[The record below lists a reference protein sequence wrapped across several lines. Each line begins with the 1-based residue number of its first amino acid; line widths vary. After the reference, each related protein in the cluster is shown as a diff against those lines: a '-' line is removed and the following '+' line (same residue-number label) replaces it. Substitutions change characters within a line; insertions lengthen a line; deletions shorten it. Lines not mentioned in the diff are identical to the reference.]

1 MDTDIRKFVN
11 EMAAEDVIEL
21 FAPSMDD
28 YLYIMDLQKN
38 TFRIS
43 QIAVDRFMMS
53 GNSFDDAVN
62 SFQLFV
68 YKEDRTM
75 IAEDL
80 QHIIEGKEK
89 DHNLY
94 YRWLDKN
101 GMPVWINCRGKVID
115 DKDGK
120 PHYLIGCVNE
130 IGNIPRA
137 DNVSGLLG
145 ERELQSYISSHVKDS
160 SSEYLIHIGIDG
172 FNAINGTLG
181 IEYGNYVL
189 KSVADGIK
197 ECLSDNQQ
205 LYHIV
210 ADEYMIVDL
219 ESRTRD
225 DVILLQKEICKKI
238 ADFIISEKYKVI
250 FTVSTGI
257 IHATKLL
264 KYYDEY
270 RKMAVFSLKQAKSMG
285 GNGVYFFEKE
295 DYELFL
301 RKEKIKSAL
310 RNAVANGFEGFDV
323 YYQPIMD
330 CDSGHVIGAEALMRF
345 SMYQDKKKE
354 PVSPVEFIP
363 LLEETGLIIPAGR
376 FVLNEAVAMCH
387 EMRQY
392 IPEFK
397 INVNISYIQMMKSDI
412 WKDILSSIEHYNLP
426 PECLCAELTESG
438 YTDMT
443 SYFNTLRKKFEE
455 KKIQFVLDDFGTGF
469 SNLHCITDMNPNYVK
484 LDKDFTAKAMS
495 NARDYEVLN
504 KIVELVHSID
514 IGICIEGIEKEEWY
528 QKLKEIHVD
537 YLQGYL
543 FGKPCEKNQFLNQFV
558 FNCTEMNREIKG
570 DRTKYSDRIEIY
582 VK

>member
-1 MDTDIRKFVN
+1 MDTDIRKLLK
-11 EMAAEDVIEL
+11 EIAAEDLIEL
-21 FAPSMDD
+21 FSPCMDD
-28 YLYIMDLQKN
+28 YLYIIDLQKN
-38 TFRIS
+38 TFKIS
-43 QIAVDRFMMS
+43 QAAVDRFMMS

-62 SFQLFV
+62 SFQYFV
-68 YKEDRTM
+68 YKEDRSM

-80 QHIIEGKEK
+80 QCIIEGKEK

-130 IGNIPRA
+130 IGDTQRA

-145 ERELQSYISSHVKDS
+145 ERELHSYISSHVKDS

-181 IEYGNYVL
+181 VNYGNYVL
-189 KSVADGIK
+189 KSVADCINS
-197 ECLSDNQQ
+197 CLSDNQK

-210 ADEYMIVDL
+210 ADEYMIIDL
-219 ESRTRD
+219 ESHTKD
-225 DVILLQKEICKKI
+225 DVMLLQKKICKKI
-238 ADFIISEKYKVI
+238 EEFIISEKYKVV
-250 FTVSTGI
+250 FTISTGI
-257 IHATKLL
+257 IYAKMLL

-270 RKMAVFSLKQAKSMG
+270 RKIAVFSLKQAKSMG

-301 RKEKIKSAL
+301 RKEKIKSEL

-376 FVLNEAVAMCH
+376 YVLDKAVSMCH

-397 INVNISYIQMMKSDI
+397 INVNISYIQMVKSDI
-412 WKDILSSIEHYNLP
+412 WKDILSSIKQYDLP

-443 SYFNTLRKKFEE
+443 PYFYKLRKKFEE
-455 KKIQFVLDDFGTGF
+455 KNIQFVLDDFGTGY
-469 SNLHCITDMNPNYVK
+469 SNLHCIVNMKPNYVK
-484 LDKDFTAKAMS
+484 LDNNFTAKAMS
-495 NARDYEVLN
+495 NARDFELLK
-504 KIVELVHSID
+504 KIVEMVHSVNIK
-514 IGICIEGIEKEEWY
+514 ICIEGIEKEEWY

-543 FGKPCEKNQFLNQFV
+543 FGKPCEKNQFINKFI
-558 FNCTEMNREIKG
+558 FHCTDQENLT
-570 DRTKYSDRIEIY
+570 DL
-582 VK
+582 

>member
-1 MDTDIRKFVN
+1 MDTDIRKLLK
-11 EMAAEDVIEL
+11 EIAAEDLIEL
-21 FAPSMDD
+21 FSPCMDD
-28 YLYIMDLQKN
+28 YLYIIDLQKN
-38 TFRIS
+38 TFKIS
-43 QIAVDRFMMS
+43 QAAVDRFMMS

-62 SFQLFV
+62 SFQYFV
-68 YKEDRTM
+68 YKEDRSM

-80 QHIIEGKEK
+80 QCIMEGKEK

-130 IGNIPRA
+130 IGDTQRA

-145 ERELQSYISSHVKDS
+145 ERELHSYISSHVKDS

-181 IEYGNYVL
+181 VNYGNYVL
-189 KSVADGIK
+189 KSVADCINS
-197 ECLSDNQQ
+197 CLSDNQK

-210 ADEYMIVDL
+210 ADEYMIIDL
-219 ESRTRD
+219 ESHTKD
-225 DVILLQKEICKKI
+225 DVMLLQKKICKKI
-238 ADFIISEKYKVI
+238 EEFIISEKYKVV
-250 FTVSTGI
+250 FTISTGI
-257 IHATKLL
+257 IYAKMLL

-270 RKMAVFSLKQAKSMG
+270 RKIAVFSLKQAKSMG

-301 RKEKIKSAL
+301 RKEKIKSEL

-376 FVLNEAVAMCH
+376 YVLDKAVSMCH

-397 INVNISYIQMMKSDI
+397 INVNISYIQMVKSDI
-412 WKDILSSIEHYNLP
+412 WKDILSSIKQYDLP

-443 SYFNTLRKKFEE
+443 PYFYKLRKKFEE
-455 KKIQFVLDDFGTGF
+455 KNIQFVLDDFGTGY
-469 SNLHCITDMNPNYVK
+469 SNLHCIVNMKPNYVK
-484 LDKDFTAKAMS
+484 LDNNFTAKAMS
-495 NARDYEVLN
+495 NARDFELLK
-504 KIVELVHSID
+504 KIVEMVHSVD
-514 IGICIEGIEKEEWY
+514 IRICIEGIEKEVWY

-543 FGKPCEKNQFLNQFV
+543 FGKPCEKNQFLNKFI
-558 FNCTEMNREIKG
+558 FHCTDQENLT
-570 DRTKYSDRIEIY
+570 DL
-582 VK
+582 

>member
-1 MDTDIRKFVN
+1 MDTDIRKLLK
-11 EMAAEDVIEL
+11 EIAAEDLIEL
-21 FAPSMDD
+21 FAPCMDD
-28 YLYIMDLQKN
+28 YLYIIDLQKN
-38 TFRIS
+38 TFKIS
-43 QIAVDRFMMS
+43 QAAVNRFMIS

-62 SFQLFV
+62 SFQYFV
-68 YKEDRTM
+68 YKEDRSM

-80 QHIIEGKEK
+80 QCIIEGKEK

-130 IGNIPRA
+130 IGDTQRA

-145 ERELQSYISSHVKDS
+145 ERELRSYISSHIKDS
-160 SSEYLIHIGIDG
+160 SSEYLIYIGIDG

-181 IEYGNYVL
+181 VDYGNYVL
-189 KSVADGIK
+189 KSVADCINS
-197 ECLSDNQQ
+197 CLSDSQK

-210 ADEYMIVDL
+210 ADEYMIIDL
-219 ESRTRD
+219 ESHTKD
-225 DVILLQKEICKKI
+225 DVMLLQKKICKKI
-238 ADFIISEKYKVI
+238 EEFIISEKYKVV
-250 FTVSTGI
+250 FTISTGI
-257 IHATKLL
+257 IYAKMLL

-270 RKMAVFSLKQAKSMG
+270 RKIAVFSLKQAKSMG

-310 RNAVANGFEGFDV
+310 LNAVANGFEGFDV

-330 CDSGHVIGAEALMRF
+330 CDSGHMIGAEALMRF

-376 FVLNEAVAMCH
+376 YVLNKAVSMCH

-397 INVNISYIQMMKSDI
+397 INVNISYIQMVKSDI
-412 WKDILSSIEHYNLP
+412 WKDILSSIKQYDLP

-443 SYFNTLRKKFEE
+443 PYFYKLRKKFEE
-455 KKIQFVLDDFGTGF
+455 KNLQFVLDDFGTGF
-469 SNLHCITDMNPNYVK
+469 SNLHCIVNMKPNYVK
-484 LDKDFTAKAMS
+484 LDNDFTAKAMS
-495 NARDYEVLN
+495 NARDFELLK
-504 KIVELVHSID
+504 KIVEMVHSID
-514 IGICIEGIEKEEWY
+514 IRICIEGIEKEEWY

-543 FGKPCEKNQFLNQFV
+543 FGKPCEKNQFLNKFI
-558 FNCTEMNREIKG
+558 FHCTDQENLT
-570 DRTKYSDRIEIY
+570 DL
-582 VK
+582 

>member
-1 MDTDIRKFVN
+1 MDTDIRKLLK
-11 EMAAEDVIEL
+11 EIAAEDLIEL
-21 FAPSMDD
+21 FALCMDD
-28 YLYIMDLQKN
+28 YLYIIDLQKN
-38 TFRIS
+38 TFKIS
-43 QIAVDRFMMS
+43 QAAVDRFMIS

-62 SFQLFV
+62 SFQYFV
-68 YKEDRTM
+68 YKEDCSM

-80 QHIIEGKEK
+80 QCIIEGKEK

-130 IGNIPRA
+130 IGDTQRA

-145 ERELQSYISSHVKDS
+145 ERELRSYISSHIKDS

-181 IEYGNYVL
+181 VNYGNFVL
-189 KSVADGIK
+189 KSVADCINS
-197 ECLSDNQQ
+197 CLSDNQK

-210 ADEYMIVDL
+210 ADEYMIIDL
-219 ESRTRD
+219 ESHTKD
-225 DVILLQKEICKKI
+225 DVMLLQKKICKKI
-238 ADFIISEKYKVI
+238 EEFIISEKYKVV
-250 FTVSTGI
+250 FTISTGI
-257 IHATKLL
+257 IYAKMLL

-270 RKMAVFSLKQAKSMG
+270 RKIAVFSLKQAKSMG

-330 CDSGHVIGAEALMRF
+330 CDSGHMIGAEALMRF

-363 LLEETGLIIPAGR
+363 LLEETGLILPAGR
-376 FVLNEAVAMCH
+376 YVLNKAVSMCH

-397 INVNISYIQMMKSDI
+397 INVNISYIQMVKSDI
-412 WKDILSSIEHYNLP
+412 WKDILSSIKQYDLP

-443 SYFNTLRKKFEE
+443 PYFYKLRKKFEE
-455 KKIQFVLDDFGTGF
+455 KNIQFVLDDFGTGF
-469 SNLHCITDMNPNYVK
+469 SNLHCIVNMKPNYVK
-484 LDKDFTAKAMS
+484 LDNNFTAKAMS
-495 NARDYEVLN
+495 NARDFELLK
-504 KIVELVHSID
+504 KIVEMVHSVD
-514 IGICIEGIEKEEWY
+514 IRICIEGIEKEEWY

-543 FGKPCEKNQFLNQFV
+543 FGKPCEKNQFLNNFI
-558 FNCTEMNREIKG
+558 FHCTDQENLT
-570 DRTKYSDRIEIY
+570 DL
-582 VK
+582 

>member
-1 MDTDIRKFVN
+1 MDTDIRKLLK
-11 EMAAEDVIEL
+11 EIAAEDLIEL
-21 FAPSMDD
+21 FAPCMDD
-28 YLYIMDLQKN
+28 YLYIIDLQKN
-38 TFRIS
+38 TFKIS
-43 QIAVDRFMMS
+43 QAAVNRFMIS

-62 SFQLFV
+62 SFQYFV
-68 YKEDRTM
+68 YKEDRSM

-80 QHIIEGKEK
+80 QCIIEGKEK

-130 IGNIPRA
+130 IGDTQRA

-145 ERELQSYISSHVKDS
+145 ERELRSYISSHIKDS
-160 SSEYLIHIGIDG
+160 SSEYLIYIGIDG

-181 IEYGNYVL
+181 VDYGNYVL
-189 KSVADGIK
+189 KSVADCINS
-197 ECLSDNQQ
+197 CLSDNQK

-210 ADEYMIVDL
+210 ADEYMIIDL
-219 ESRTRD
+219 ESHTKD
-225 DVILLQKEICKKI
+225 DVMLLQKKICKKI
-238 ADFIISEKYKVI
+238 EEFIISEKYKVV
-250 FTVSTGI
+250 FTISTGI
-257 IHATKLL
+257 IYAKMLL

-270 RKMAVFSLKQAKSMG
+270 RKIAVFSLKQAKSMG

-330 CDSGHVIGAEALMRF
+330 CDSGHMIGAEALMRF

-363 LLEETGLIIPAGR
+363 LLEETELILPAGR
-376 FVLNEAVAMCH
+376 YVLDKAVSMCH

-397 INVNISYIQMMKSDI
+397 INVNISYIQMVKSDI
-412 WKDILSSIEHYNLP
+412 WKDILSSIKQYDLP

-443 SYFNTLRKKFEE
+443 PYFYKLRKKFEE
-455 KKIQFVLDDFGTGF
+455 KNLQFVLDDFGTGF
-469 SNLHCITDMNPNYVK
+469 SNLHCIVNMKPNYVK
-484 LDKDFTAKAMS
+484 LDNDFTAKAMS
-495 NARDYEVLN
+495 NARDFELLK
-504 KIVELVHSID
+504 KIVEMVHSID
-514 IGICIEGIEKEEWY
+514 IRICIEGIEKEEWY

-543 FGKPCEKNQFLNQFV
+543 FGKPCEKNQFLNKFI
-558 FNCTEMNREIKG
+558 FHCTDQENLT
-570 DRTKYSDRIEIY
+570 DL
-582 VK
+582 

>member
-1 MDTDIRKFVN
+1 MDTDIRKLLK
-11 EMAAEDVIEL
+11 EIAAEELIEL
-21 FAPSMDD
+21 FAPCMDD
-28 YLYIMDLQKN
+28 YLYIIDLQKN
-38 TFRIS
+38 TFKIS
-43 QIAVDRFMMS
+43 EAAVNRFMMS

-62 SFQLFV
+62 SFQYFV
-68 YKEDRTM
+68 YKEDRSM

-80 QHIIEGKEK
+80 QCIIEGKEK

-130 IGNIPRA
+130 IGDTQRA

-145 ERELQSYISSHVKDS
+145 ERELRSYISSHVKDS

-172 FNAINGTLG
+172 FNDINGTLG
-181 IEYGNYVL
+181 VNYGNYVL
-189 KSVADGIK
+189 KSVADCINS
-197 ECLSDNQQ
+197 CLSDNRK

-210 ADEYMIVDL
+210 ADEYMIIDL
-219 ESRTRD
+219 ESHTKD
-225 DVILLQKEICKKI
+225 DVMLLQRKICKKI
-238 ADFIISEKYKVI
+238 EEFIISEKYKVV
-250 FTVSTGI
+250 FTISTGI
-257 IHATKLL
+257 IYAKMLL

-270 RKMAVFSLKQAKSMG
+270 RKIAVFSLKQAKSMG

-330 CDSGHVIGAEALMRF
+330 CDSGHMIGAEALMRF
-345 SMYQDKKKE
+345 SMYQDKKIE

-363 LLEETGLIIPAGR
+363 LLEETGLILPAGR
-376 FVLNEAVAMCH
+376 YVIDKAVSMCH

-397 INVNISYIQMMKSDI
+397 INVNISYIQMVKSDI
-412 WKDILSSIEHYNLP
+412 WKDILSSIKQYDLP

-443 SYFNTLRKKFEE
+443 PYFYKLRKKFEE
-455 KKIQFVLDDFGTGF
+455 KNLQFVLDDFGTGY
-469 SNLHCITDMNPNYVK
+469 SNLHCIVNMKPNYVK

-495 NARDYEVLN
+495 NARDFELLK
-504 KIVELVHSID
+504 KIVEMVHSID
-514 IGICIEGIEKEEWY
+514 IRICIEGIEKEEWY

-543 FGKPCEKNQFLNQFV
+543 FGKPCEKNQFLNKFI
-558 FNCTEMNREIKG
+558 FHCTDQENLT
-570 DRTKYSDRIEIY
+570 DL
-582 VK
+582 

>member
-1 MDTDIRKFVN
+1 MDTDIRKLLK
-11 EMAAEDVIEL
+11 EIAAEDLIEL
-21 FAPSMDD
+21 FASCMDD
-28 YLYIMDLQKN
+28 YLYIIDLQKN
-38 TFRIS
+38 TFKIS
-43 QIAVDRFMMS
+43 QAVVDRFMMS

-62 SFQLFV
+62 SFQYFV
-68 YKEDRTM
+68 YKEDRSM

-80 QHIIEGKEK
+80 QCIIEGKEK

-130 IGNIPRA
+130 IGDTQRA

-145 ERELQSYISSHVKDS
+145 ERELRSYISSHVKDS

-181 IEYGNYVL
+181 VDYGNYVL
-189 KSVADGIK
+189 KSVADCINS
-197 ECLSDNQQ
+197 CLSDNQK

-210 ADEYMIVDL
+210 ADEYMIIDL
-219 ESRTRD
+219 ESHTKD
-225 DVILLQKEICKKI
+225 DVMLLQKKICKKI
-238 ADFIISEKYKVI
+238 EEFIISEKYKVV
-250 FTVSTGI
+250 FTISTGI
-257 IHATKLL
+257 IYAKMLL

-270 RKMAVFSLKQAKSMG
+270 RKIAVFSLKQAKSMG

-301 RKEKIKSAL
+301 RKEKIKSEL

-330 CDSGHVIGAEALMRF
+330 CDSGHMIGAEALMRF

-376 FVLNEAVAMCH
+376 YVLDKAVSMCH

-397 INVNISYIQMMKSDI
+397 INVNISYIQMVKSDI
-412 WKDILSSIEHYNLP
+412 WKDILSSIKQYDLP

-443 SYFNTLRKKFEE
+443 PYFYKLRKKFEE
-455 KKIQFVLDDFGTGF
+455 KNIQFVLDDFGTGF
-469 SNLHCITDMNPNYVK
+469 SNLHCIVNMKPNYVK
-484 LDKDFTAKAMS
+484 LDNNFTAKAMS
-495 NARDYEVLN
+495 NARDFELLK
-504 KIVELVHSID
+504 KIVEMVHSVD
-514 IGICIEGIEKEEWY
+514 IRICIEGIEKEEWY

-543 FGKPCEKNQFLNQFV
+543 FGKPCEKNQFLNNFI
-558 FNCTEMNREIKG
+558 FHCTDQENL
-570 DRTKYSDRIEIY
+570 TNL
-582 VK
+582 

>member
-1 MDTDIRKFVN
+1 MDTDIRKLLK
-11 EMAAEDVIEL
+11 EIAAEDLIEL
-21 FAPSMDD
+21 FAPCMDD
-28 YLYIMDLQKN
+28 YLYIIDLQKN
-38 TFRIS
+38 TFKIS
-43 QIAVDRFMMS
+43 QAAVNRFMIS

-62 SFQLFV
+62 SFQYFV
-68 YKEDRTM
+68 YKEDRSM

-80 QHIIEGKEK
+80 QCIIEGKEK

-130 IGNIPRA
+130 IGDTQRA

-145 ERELQSYISSHVKDS
+145 ERELRSYISSHIKDS
-160 SSEYLIHIGIDG
+160 SSEYLIYIGIDG

-181 IEYGNYVL
+181 VDYGNYVL
-189 KSVADGIK
+189 KSVADCINS
-197 ECLSDNQQ
+197 CLSDSQK

-210 ADEYMIVDL
+210 ADEYMIIDL
-219 ESRTRD
+219 ESHTKD
-225 DVILLQKEICKKI
+225 DVMLLQKKICKKI
-238 ADFIISEKYKVI
+238 EEFIISEKYKVV
-250 FTVSTGI
+250 FTISIGI
-257 IHATKLL
+257 IYAKMLL

-270 RKMAVFSLKQAKSMG
+270 RKIAVFSLKQAKSMG

-330 CDSGHVIGAEALMRF
+330 CDSGHMIGAEALMRF

-376 FVLNEAVAMCH
+376 YVLNKAVSMCH

-397 INVNISYIQMMKSDI
+397 INVNISYIQMVKSDI
-412 WKDILSSIEHYNLP
+412 WKDILSSIKQYDLP

-443 SYFNTLRKKFEE
+443 PYFYKLRKKFEE
-455 KKIQFVLDDFGTGF
+455 KNLQFVLDDFGTGF
-469 SNLHCITDMNPNYVK
+469 SNLHCIVNMKPNYVK
-484 LDKDFTAKAMS
+484 LDNDFTAKAMS
-495 NARDYEVLN
+495 NARDFELLK
-504 KIVELVHSID
+504 KIVEMVHSID
-514 IGICIEGIEKEEWY
+514 IRICIEGIEKEEWY

-543 FGKPCEKNQFLNQFV
+543 FGKPCEKNQFLNKFI
-558 FNCTEMNREIKG
+558 FHCTDQENLT
-570 DRTKYSDRIEIY
+570 DL
-582 VK
+582 

>member
-1 MDTDIRKFVN
+1 MDTDIRKLLK
-11 EMAAEDVIEL
+11 EIAAEDLIEL
-21 FAPSMDD
+21 FAPCMDD
-28 YLYIMDLQKN
+28 YLYIIDLQKN
-38 TFRIS
+38 TFKIS
-43 QIAVDRFMMS
+43 QAAVNRFMIS

-62 SFQLFV
+62 SFQYFV
-68 YKEDRTM
+68 YKEDRSM

-80 QHIIEGKEK
+80 QCIIEGKEK

-130 IGNIPRA
+130 IGDTQRA

-145 ERELQSYISSHVKDS
+145 ERELRSYISSHIKDS
-160 SSEYLIHIGIDG
+160 SSEYLIYIGIDG

-181 IEYGNYVL
+181 VDYGNYVL
-189 KSVADGIK
+189 KSVADCINS
-197 ECLSDNQQ
+197 CLSDSQK

-210 ADEYMIVDL
+210 ADEYMIIDL
-219 ESRTRD
+219 ESHTKD
-225 DVILLQKEICKKI
+225 DVMLLQKKICKKI
-238 ADFIISEKYKVI
+238 EEFIISEKYKVV
-250 FTVSTGI
+250 FTISTGI
-257 IHATKLL
+257 IYAKMLL

-270 RKMAVFSLKQAKSMG
+270 RKIAVFSLKQAKSMG

-330 CDSGHVIGAEALMRF
+330 CDSGHMIGAEALMRF

-376 FVLNEAVAMCH
+376 YVLNKAVSMCH

-397 INVNISYIQMMKSDI
+397 INVNISYIQMVKSDI
-412 WKDILSSIEHYNLP
+412 WKDIHSSIKQYDLP

-443 SYFNTLRKKFEE
+443 PYFYKLRKKFEE
-455 KKIQFVLDDFGTGF
+455 KNLQFVLDDFGTGY
-469 SNLHCITDMNPNYVK
+469 SNLHCIVNMKPNYVK

-495 NARDYEVLN
+495 NARDFELLK
-504 KIVELVHSID
+504 KIVEMVHSVD
-514 IGICIEGIEKEEWY
+514 IRICIEGIEKEEWY

-543 FGKPCEKNQFLNQFV
+543 FGKPCEKNQFLNKFI
-558 FNCTEMNREIKG
+558 FHCTDQENLT
-570 DRTKYSDRIEIY
+570 DL
-582 VK
+582 

>member
-1 MDTDIRKFVN
+1 MDTYIRKLLK
-11 EMAAEDVIEL
+11 EIAAEDLIEL
-21 FAPSMDD
+21 FAPCMDD
-28 YLYIMDLQKN
+28 YLYIIDLQKN
-38 TFRIS
+38 TFKIS
-43 QIAVDRFMMS
+43 QAAVDRFMMS

-62 SFQLFV
+62 SFQYFV
-68 YKEDRTM
+68 YKEDRSM

-80 QHIIEGKEK
+80 QCIIEGKEK

-130 IGNIPRA
+130 IGDTQRA

-145 ERELQSYISSHVKDS
+145 ERELHSYISSHIKDS

-181 IEYGNYVL
+181 VNYGNYVL
-189 KSVADGIK
+189 KSVADCINS
-197 ECLSDNQQ
+197 CLSDNQK

-210 ADEYMIVDL
+210 ADEYMIIDL
-219 ESRTRD
+219 ESHTKD
-225 DVILLQKEICKKI
+225 DVMLLQKKICEKI
-238 ADFIISEKYKVI
+238 EEFIISEKYKVV
-250 FTVSTGI
+250 FTISTGI
-257 IHATKLL
+257 IYAKMLL

-270 RKMAVFSLKQAKSMG
+270 RKIAVFSLKQAKSMG

-330 CDSGHVIGAEALMRF
+330 CDSGHMIGAEALMRF

-354 PVSPVEFIP
+354 SVSPVEFIP
-363 LLEETGLIIPAGR
+363 LLEETGLILPAGR
-376 FVLNEAVAMCH
+376 YVLDKAVSMCH

-397 INVNISYIQMMKSDI
+397 INVNISYIQMVKSDI
-412 WKDILSSIEHYNLP
+412 WKDILSSIKQYDLP

-443 SYFNTLRKKFEE
+443 PYFYKLRKKFEE
-455 KKIQFVLDDFGTGF
+455 KNIQFVLDDFGTGF
-469 SNLHCITDMNPNYVK
+469 SNLHCIVNMKPNYVK
-484 LDKDFTAKAMS
+484 LDNNFTAKAMS
-495 NARDYEVLN
+495 NARDFELLK
-504 KIVELVHSID
+504 KIVEMVHSVD
-514 IGICIEGIEKEEWY
+514 IRICIEGIEKEEWY

-543 FGKPCEKNQFLNQFV
+543 FGKPCEKNQFLNKFI
-558 FNCTEMNREIKG
+558 FHCTDQENLT
-570 DRTKYSDRIEIY
+570 DL
-582 VK
+582 

>member
-1 MDTDIRKFVN
+1 MDTDIRKLLK
-11 EMAAEDVIEL
+11 EIAAEDLIEL
-21 FAPSMDD
+21 FAPCMDD
-28 YLYIMDLQKN
+28 YLYIIDLQKN
-38 TFRIS
+38 TFKIS
-43 QIAVDRFMMS
+43 QAAVNRFMIS

-62 SFQLFV
+62 SFQYFV
-68 YKEDRTM
+68 YKEDRSM

-80 QHIIEGKEK
+80 QCIIEGKEK

-130 IGNIPRA
+130 IGDTQRA

-145 ERELQSYISSHVKDS
+145 ERELRSYISSHIKDS
-160 SSEYLIHIGIDG
+160 SSEYLIYIGIDG

-181 IEYGNYVL
+181 VDYGNYVL
-189 KSVADGIK
+189 KSVADCINS
-197 ECLSDNQQ
+197 CLSDSQK

-210 ADEYMIVDL
+210 ADEYMIIDL
-219 ESRTRD
+219 ESHTKD
-225 DVILLQKEICKKI
+225 DVMLLQKKICKKI
-238 ADFIISEKYKVI
+238 EEFIISEKYKVV
-250 FTVSTGI
+250 FTISTGI
-257 IHATKLL
+257 IYAKMLL

-270 RKMAVFSLKQAKSMG
+270 RKIAVFSLKQAKSMG

-330 CDSGHVIGAEALMRF
+330 CDSGHMIGAEALMRF

-376 FVLNEAVAMCH
+376 YVLDKAVSMCH

-397 INVNISYIQMMKSDI
+397 INVNISYIQMVKSDI
-412 WKDILSSIEHYNLP
+412 WKDILSSIKQYDLP

-443 SYFNTLRKKFEE
+443 PYFYKLRKKFEE
-455 KKIQFVLDDFGTGF
+455 KNIQFVLDDFGTGY
-469 SNLHCITDMNPNYVK
+469 SNLHCIVNMKPNYVK

-495 NARDYEVLN
+495 NARNFELLK
-504 KIVELVHSID
+504 KIVEMVHSVD
-514 IGICIEGIEKEEWY
+514 IRICIEGIEKEEWY
-528 QKLKEIHVD
+528 QKLKEIHID

-543 FGKPCEKNQFLNQFV
+543 FGKPCEKNQFLNKFI
-558 FNCTEMNREIKG
+558 FHCTDQENLT
-570 DRTKYSDRIEIY
+570 DL
-582 VK
+582 

>member
-1 MDTDIRKFVN
+1 MDTDIRKLLK
-11 EMAAEDVIEL
+11 EIAAEDLIEL
-21 FAPSMDD
+21 FAPCMDD
-28 YLYIMDLQKN
+28 YLYIIDLQKN
-38 TFRIS
+38 TFKIS
-43 QIAVDRFMMS
+43 QAAVDRFMMS

-62 SFQLFV
+62 SFQYFV
-68 YKEDRTM
+68 YKEDRSM

-80 QHIIEGKEK
+80 QCIIEGKEK

-130 IGNIPRA
+130 IGDTQRA

-145 ERELQSYISSHVKDS
+145 ERELRSYISSHVKDS

-181 IEYGNYVL
+181 VDYGNYVL
-189 KSVADGIK
+189 KSVADCINS
-197 ECLSDNQQ
+197 CLSDNQK

-210 ADEYMIVDL
+210 ADEYMIIDL
-219 ESRTRD
+219 ESHTKD
-225 DVILLQKEICKKI
+225 DVMLLQRKICKKI
-238 ADFIISEKYKVI
+238 EEFIISEKYKVV
-250 FTVSTGI
+250 FTISTGI
-257 IHATKLL
+257 IYTKMLL

-270 RKMAVFSLKQAKSMG
+270 RKIAVFSLKQAKSMG

-330 CDSGHVIGAEALMRF
+330 CDSGHMIGAEALMRF

-363 LLEETGLIIPAGR
+363 LLEETGLILPAGR
-376 FVLNEAVAMCH
+376 YVLNKAVSMCH

-397 INVNISYIQMMKSDI
+397 INVNISYIQMVKSDI
-412 WKDILSSIEHYNLP
+412 WKDILSSIKQYDLP

-443 SYFNTLRKKFEE
+443 PYFYKLRKKFEE
-455 KKIQFVLDDFGTGF
+455 KNIQFVLDDFGTGY
-469 SNLHCITDMNPNYVK
+469 SNLHCIVNMKPNYVK

-495 NARDYEVLN
+495 NARDFELLK
-504 KIVELVHSID
+504 KIVEMVHSVD
-514 IGICIEGIEKEEWY
+514 IRICIEGIEKEEWY

-543 FGKPCEKNQFLNQFV
+543 FGKPCEKNQFLNKFI
-558 FNCTEMNREIKG
+558 FHCTDQENLK
-570 DRTKYSDRIEIY
+570 DL
-582 VK
+582 

>member
-1 MDTDIRKFVN
+1 MDTDIRKLLK
-11 EMAAEDVIEL
+11 EIAAEDLIEL
-21 FAPSMDD
+21 FAPCMDD
-28 YLYIMDLQKN
+28 YLYIIDLQKN
-38 TFRIS
+38 TFKIS
-43 QIAVDRFMMS
+43 QAAVNRFMIS

-62 SFQLFV
+62 SFQYFV
-68 YKEDRTM
+68 YKEDRSM

-80 QHIIEGKEK
+80 QCIIEGKEK

-130 IGNIPRA
+130 IGDTQRA

-145 ERELQSYISSHVKDS
+145 ERELRSYISSHIQDS
-160 SSEYLIHIGIDG
+160 SSEYLIYIGIDG

-181 IEYGNYVL
+181 VDYGNYVL
-189 KSVADGIK
+189 KSVADCINS
-197 ECLSDNQQ
+197 CLSDNQK

-210 ADEYMIVDL
+210 ADEYMIIDL
-219 ESRTRD
+219 ESHAKD
-225 DVILLQKEICKKI
+225 DVMLLQKKICKKI
-238 ADFIISEKYKVI
+238 EEFIISEKYKVV
-250 FTVSTGI
+250 FTISTGI
-257 IHATKLL
+257 IYAKMLL

-270 RKMAVFSLKQAKSMG
+270 RKIAVFSLKQAKSMG

-301 RKEKIKSAL
+301 RKEKIKSVL

-330 CDSGHVIGAEALMRF
+330 CDSGHMIGAEALMRF

-363 LLEETGLIIPAGR
+363 LLEETGLILPAGR
-376 FVLNEAVAMCH
+376 YVLNKAVSMCH

-397 INVNISYIQMMKSDI
+397 INVNISYIQMVKSDI
-412 WKDILSSIEHYNLP
+412 WKDILSSIKQYDLP

-443 SYFNTLRKKFEE
+443 PYFYKLRKKFEE
-455 KKIQFVLDDFGTGF
+455 KNIQFVLDDFGTGF
-469 SNLHCITDMNPNYVK
+469 SNLHCIVNMKPNYVK
-484 LDKDFTAKAMS
+484 LDNNFTAKAMS
-495 NARDYEVLN
+495 NARDFELLK
-504 KIVELVHSID
+504 KIVEMVHSVD
-514 IGICIEGIEKEEWY
+514 IRICIEGIEKEEWY

-543 FGKPCEKNQFLNQFV
+543 FGKPCEKNQFINKFI
-558 FNCTEMNREIKG
+558 FHCTDQENLT
-570 DRTKYSDRIEIY
+570 DL
-582 VK
+582 

>member
-1 MDTDIRKFVN
+1 MDTYIRKLLK
-11 EMAAEDVIEL
+11 EIAAEDLIEL
-21 FAPSMDD
+21 FAPCMDD
-28 YLYIMDLQKN
+28 YLYIIDLQKN
-38 TFRIS
+38 TFKIS
-43 QIAVDRFMMS
+43 QAAVDRFMMS

-62 SFQLFV
+62 SFQYFV
-68 YKEDRTM
+68 YKEDRSM

-80 QHIIEGKEK
+80 QCIMEGKEK

-130 IGNIPRA
+130 IGDTQRA

-145 ERELQSYISSHVKDS
+145 ERELRSYISSHIKDS
-160 SSEYLIHIGIDG
+160 SSEYLIYIGIDG

-181 IEYGNYVL
+181 VDYGNYVL
-189 KSVADGIK
+189 KSVADCINS
-197 ECLSDNQQ
+197 CLSDSQK

-210 ADEYMIVDL
+210 ADEYMIIDL
-219 ESRTRD
+219 ESHTKD
-225 DVILLQKEICKKI
+225 DVMLLQKKICKKI
-238 ADFIISEKYKVI
+238 EEFIISEKYKVV
-250 FTVSTGI
+250 FTISTGI
-257 IHATKLL
+257 IYAKMLL

-270 RKMAVFSLKQAKSMG
+270 RKIAVFSLKQAKSMG

-330 CDSGHVIGAEALMRF
+330 CDSGHMIGAEALMRF

-376 FVLNEAVAMCH
+376 YVLNKAVSMCH

-397 INVNISYIQMMKSDI
+397 INVNISYIQMVKSDI
-412 WKDILSSIEHYNLP
+412 WKDILSSIKQYDLP

-443 SYFNTLRKKFEE
+443 PYFYKLRKKFEE
-455 KKIQFVLDDFGTGF
+455 KNLQFVLDDFGTGF
-469 SNLHCITDMNPNYVK
+469 SNLHCIVNMKPNYVK
-484 LDKDFTAKAMS
+484 LDNDFTAKAMS
-495 NARDYEVLN
+495 NARDFELLK
-504 KIVELVHSID
+504 KIVEMVHSID
-514 IGICIEGIEKEEWY
+514 IRICIEGIEKEEWY

-543 FGKPCEKNQFLNQFV
+543 FGKPCEKNQFLNKFI
-558 FNCTEMNREIKG
+558 FHCTDQENLT
-570 DRTKYSDRIEIY
+570 DL
-582 VK
+582 

>member
-1 MDTDIRKFVN
+1 MDTDIRKLLK
-11 EMAAEDVIEL
+11 EIAAEELIEL
-21 FAPSMDD
+21 FAPCMDD
-28 YLYIMDLQKN
+28 YLYIIDLQKN
-38 TFRIS
+38 TFKIS
-43 QIAVDRFMMS
+43 QAAVDRFMMS

-62 SFQLFV
+62 SFQYFV
-68 YKEDRTM
+68 YKEDRSM

-80 QHIIEGKEK
+80 QCIIEGKEK

-130 IGNIPRA
+130 IGDTQRA

-145 ERELQSYISSHVKDS
+145 ERELRSYISSHIKDS
-160 SSEYLIHIGIDG
+160 SSVYLIHIGIDG
-172 FNAINGTLG
+172 FNAINGTLLG
-181 IEYGNYVL
+181 VDYGNYVL
-189 KSVADGIK
+189 KSVADCINS
-197 ECLSDNQQ
+197 CLSDNQK

-210 ADEYMIVDL
+210 ADEYMIIDL
-219 ESRTRD
+219 ESHTKD
-225 DVILLQKEICKKI
+225 DVMLLQKKICKKI
-238 ADFIISEKYKVI
+238 EEFIISEKYKVV
-250 FTVSTGI
+250 FTISTGI
-257 IHATKLL
+257 IYAKMLL

-270 RKMAVFSLKQAKSMG
+270 RKIAVFSLKQAKSMG

-330 CDSGHVIGAEALMRF
+330 CDSGHMIGAEALMRF

-376 FVLNEAVAMCH
+376 YVLNKAVSMCH

-397 INVNISYIQMMKSDI
+397 INVNISYIQMVKSDI
-412 WKDILSSIEHYNLP
+412 WKDIHSSIKQYDLP

-443 SYFNTLRKKFEE
+443 PYFYKLRKKFEE
-455 KKIQFVLDDFGTGF
+455 KNLQFVLDDFGTGY
-469 SNLHCITDMNPNYVK
+469 SNLHCIVNMKPNYVK

-495 NARDYEVLN
+495 NARDFELLK
-504 KIVELVHSID
+504 KIVEMVHSID
-514 IGICIEGIEKEEWY
+514 IRICIEGIEKEEWY

-543 FGKPCEKNQFLNQFV
+543 FGKPCEKNQFLNKFI
-558 FNCTEMNREIKG
+558 FHCTDQENLT
-570 DRTKYSDRIEIY
+570 DL
-582 VK
+582 